1 MSCHKK
7 NKYIETPFDDVDE
20 NDWFAPFVGYCYQ
33 NGIIKGFGDGSFRPD
48 DFVSE
53 KAFLTMVLG
62 SLNYEADKDFDWDT
76 VLQKAYEVGLVENI
90 EYAVRTEDNTNY
102 LRENV
107 VHTIY
112 MSLKKPIDGE
122 TRTVVERMIDRKATN
137 KVIAKKYDL
146 LIEDEQLTELVSA
159 KVSGD
164 RKIVLEFNEEIARVT
179 QDQVNVLSDDEP
191 LSITKIVQESKT
203 VTVEMDNEL
212 YEGQD
217 YKIVLS
223 NIKDSMGFTAVED
236 FEKKF

>member
-1 MSCHKK
+1 
-7 NKYIETPFDDVDE
+7 
-20 NDWFAPFVGYCYQ
+20 
-33 NGIIKGFGDGSFRPD
+33 
-48 DFVSE
+48 
-53 KAFLTMVLG
+53 
-62 SLNYEADKDFDWDT
+62 
-76 VLQKAYEVGLVENI
+76 
-90 EYAVRTEDNTNY
+90 
-102 LRENV
+102 
-107 VHTIY
+107 
-112 MSLKKPIDGE
+112 
-122 TRTVVERMIDRKATN
+122 MIDRKATN
-137 KVIAKKYDL
+137 KVIAKKKYDL

>member
-1 MSCHKK
+1 
-7 NKYIETPFDDVDE
+7 
-20 NDWFAPFVGYCYQ
+20 
-33 NGIIKGFGDGSFRPD
+33 
-48 DFVSE
+48 
-53 KAFLTMVLG
+53 
-62 SLNYEADKDFDWDT
+62 
-76 VLQKAYEVGLVENI
+76 
-90 EYAVRTEDNTNY
+90 
-102 LRENV
+102 
-107 VHTIY
+107 
-112 MSLKKPIDGE
+112 
-122 TRTVVERMIDRKATN
+122 MIDRKATN
-137 KVIAKKYDL
+137 KVIAKKKYDL

-236 FEKKF
+236 FEKKVLKVCLNQGSSQISLSFLTLSRLQII

>member
-112 MSLKKPIDGE
+112 MSLKK
-122 TRTVVERMIDRKATN
+122 TN
-137 KVIAKKYDL
+137 
-146 LIEDEQLTELVSA
+146 
-159 KVSGD
+159 
-164 RKIVLEFNEEIARVT
+164 
-179 QDQVNVLSDDEP
+179 
-191 LSITKIVQESKT
+191 
-203 VTVEMDNEL
+203 
-212 YEGQD
+212 
-217 YKIVLS
+217 
-223 NIKDSMGFTAVED
+223 
-236 FEKKF
+236 